1 MTEEEFEIV
10 KMIIKDSEK
19 FIKENCSNPTGYLI
33 LKKKWV
39 KEIRI
44 RTGESYLND
53 IEEED

>member
-19 FIKENCSNPTGYLI
+19 FIKENCSNPTAYLI

-39 KEIRI
+39 REIRI
-44 RTGESYLND
+44 KMGEAYLD
-53 IEEED
+53 SFEDD